1 MPTYVVLAQFTDQGL
16 RDLGNFVSRA
26 RENQARLQAANL
38 KITGP
43 YLTMGEYDQVAIIEA
58 PDELTALRA
67 LVGILGQGNIRTRT
81 LHAYTLD
88 EAAQAL
94 SGQTG

>member
-16 RDLGNFVSRA
+16 RDLGNFVTRA
-26 RENQARLQAANL
+26 RENLARTQQAGL
-38 KITGP
+38 KNTGP
-43 YLTMGEYDQVAIIEA
+43 YLTMGEYDQVAIIES

-88 EAAQAL
+88 EVAQAL
-94 SGQTG
+94 SGPTG